1 MTGALGI
8 VLVVLLLGLLAV
20 ALRTAIASP
29 FRALGILVA
38 GMAVHNFLLMILLRL
53 GTPDLLV
60 RLIQAWKEIILLAL
74 LGVALWTGS
83 RRWQAG
89 SRPRLRLIDGLV
101 VAFAIVALI
110 YFVLP
115 GSLLQ
120 SHATL
125 TQRVL
130 GLRVLLL
137 IPVLYLF
144 GRIFPPRGR
153 SDLTW
158 TATLI
163 VGAAGLVGLF
173 GMIELWLVP
182 TAQWLGWGVNQL
194 SAWLGFTYH
203 GPSGLP
209 ENFFQTTAEGILLR
223 RMVSTYVSPL
233 AIAYTGLLVVP
244 LGIALLLDR
253 HPRLRSFAAVALGLA
268 LLGILFS
275 VTRLALA
282 ALVAEWALLYVLW
295 RRRWLIPA
303 TLLVAGAVVLVIYQY
318 PRIGPL
324 VDRNLVA
331 IGHRPTGM
339 HFASQSDPSAIE
351 HLQELGKDV
360 DFVRQHP
367 LGAGLGSSVHRY
379 GATVGT
385 GESAVLD
392 VFGELGVV
400 GGLLYIGIYLAGI
413 VYGLRAF
420 FRRRDDPLAS
430 ALGLTAAAGGLALI
444 PITLTSDIWSDFSV
458 TFLFWWAVGYSVM
471 LATTATTATT
481 TLGRGRGP
489 VTRFDGF
496 TEPDSLVV

>member
-1 MTGALGI
+1 MTSVLGI
-8 VLVVLLLGLLAV
+8 VLVILLLGLLAV
-20 ALRTAIASP
+20 ALRTAIGTP

-60 RLIQAWKEIILLAL
+60 RLLQAWKEVILLAL
-74 LGVALWTGS
+74 LAMAVWTGW

-89 SRPRLRLIDGLV
+89 NRPRLRPIDRLVIAFAV
-101 VAFAIVALI
+101 VAVI

-115 GSLLQ
+115 GILLQ
-120 SHATL
+120 SQASL
-125 TQRVL
+125 AQRVL

-144 GRIFPPRGR
+144 GRVFPPRGR
-153 SDLTW
+153 SDLTFV
-158 TATLI
+158 AILI

-203 GPSGLP
+203 GPGGLP
-209 ENFFQTTAEGILLR
+209 ENFFQTTEEGILLR

-253 HPRLRSFAAVALGLA
+253 HPRLREFAAVALVLT

-282 ALVAEWALLYVLW
+282 TLVAEWALLYVLW

-303 TLLVAGAVVLVIYQY
+303 TLLVAGAAVLMLYQY

-339 HFASQSDPSAIE
+339 HFGNQSDPSAIE

-379 GATVGT
+379 GTTVGT

-400 GGLLYIGIYLAGI
+400 GGVLYLAIYLAGI
-413 VYGLRAF
+413 VYGLRGF
-420 FRRRDDPLAS
+420 FRRRDDPLVC

-458 TFLFWWAVGYSVM
+458 TFLFWWAVGYSVR
-471 LATTATTATT
+471 LATTATT
-481 TLGRGRGP
+481 TLVRGSGP
-489 VTRFDGF
+489 VARVDGF
-496 TEPDSLVV
+496 AEPDSLVV

>member
-89 SRPRLRLIDGLV
+89 SRPRLRPIDGLV

>member
-89 SRPRLRLIDGLV
+89 SRPRLRPIDGLV

-223 RMVSTYVSPL
+223 RMSEETARQSVEFMLKESGANRVAHITFFGGETLLNFPVLKKTITY
-233 AIAYTGLLVVP
+233 A
-244 LGIALLLDR
+244 
-253 HPRLRSFAAVALGLA
+253 
-268 LLGILFS
+268 
-275 VTRLALA
+275 
-282 ALVAEWALLYVLW
+282 
-295 RRRWLIPA
+295 RRR
-303 TLLVAGAVVLVIYQY
+303 GA
-318 PRIGPL
+318 
-324 VDRNLVA
+324 
-331 IGHRPTGM
+331 
-339 HFASQSDPSAIE
+339 
-351 HLQELGKDV
+351 ELGKDV

>member
-74 LGVALWTGS
+74 LGVALWTAS

-137 IPVLYLF
+137 IP
-144 GRIFPPRGR
+144 
-153 SDLTW
+153 
-158 TATLI
+158 
-163 VGAAGLVGLF
+163 
-173 GMIELWLVP
+173 
-182 TAQWLGWGVNQL
+182 
-194 SAWLGFTYH
+194 
-203 GPSGLP
+203 
-209 ENFFQTTAEGILLR
+209 
-223 RMVSTYVSPL
+223 
-233 AIAYTGLLVVP
+233 
-244 LGIALLLDR
+244 LLLDR
-253 HPRLRSFAAVALGLA
+253 HPRLRSFAAMALVLA

-489 VTRFDGF
+489 VARFDGF

>member
-60 RLIQAWKEIILLAL
+60 RLLQAWKEIILLAL
-74 LGVALWTGS
+74 LGVALWTGW

-89 SRPRLRLIDGLV
+89 SRPQLRMIDGLV
-101 VAFAIVALI
+101 VAFTVVALI

-125 TQRVL
+125 TQRAL

-158 TATLI
+158 VATLI

-244 LGIALLLDR
+244 LGIALLVDR
-253 HPRLRSFAAVALGLA
+253 HPRLRQFAAVALGLTV
-268 LLGILFS
+268 LGILFS

-282 ALVAEWALLYVLW
+282 VLVAELALLYVLW

-303 TLLVAGAVVLVIYQY
+303 TLLMAVAVVLMIYQY

-331 IGHRPTGM
+331 IASRPTGM
-339 HFASQSDPSAIE
+339 HIASQSDPSARE
-351 HLQELGKDV
+351 HLQQLIQDL
-360 DFVRQHP
+360 DFVRHHP
-367 LGAGLGSSVHRY
+367 LGAGIGSSVHRY
-379 GATVGT
+379 GTTAGT
-385 GESAVLD
+385 GESAVFD
-392 VFGELGVV
+392 VFGEIGVV
-400 GGLLYIGIYLAGI
+400 GGVLYVVIYLAGI
-413 VYGLRAF
+413 VYGLRGF
-420 FRRRDDPLAS
+420 FRRRDHPLVS
-430 ALGLTAAAGGLALI
+430 ALALTAAVGGLVLI
-444 PITLTSDIWSDFSV
+444 PITLTSDVWSDFSV

-471 LATTATTATT
+471 LATSATT
-481 TLGRGRGP
+481 TLSRGSGPAGR
-489 VTRFDGF
+489 VDGF
-496 TEPDSLVV
+496 AEPDSLVV